1 MSAHA
6 AAADAV
12 KAPPPP
18 RRFELTG
25 AWLLSGAMLA
35 AGVLAYAFH
44 ILAARTLTQDEYGQI
59 AVLWAALFLTVVVLF
74 RPLEQT
80 TARAVAD
87 RLARGQE
94 ARSVL
99 RSVAVVYGC
108 VLGLVAVA
116 AVAAWGAL
124 TDRFFDGND
133 FMTAMLLVGIAGYG
147 FQYVGRGILGG
158 LRRFHGLSAIHV
170 TDGSIRFLVALPLLA
185 VASPDLAAA
194 ALAAAGLGGA
204 IPPLWRCRAELRR
217 LGEGSADEHFHMR
230 AALAFAA
237 PAVVI
242 AAADQ
247 LLVNGAP
254 LVVVG
259 GGGAKDAAA
268 IVFAATMLVRVP
280 VFLFTG
286 VAGSFLPNLT
296 RLNAEDDHHRFVA
309 TVIRVC
315 LVFLGVTV
323 AIVAVAALLG
333 PTVMPIVFGS
343 KYTAPA
349 SDLALL
355 GLAAGCYLAAATIS
369 QALLAVDRAS
379 SGAVAW
385 AVGAALFV
393 SVYAVASGGALHE
406 ASLGIASGM
415 VVATLLLALVFA
427 WRVRASRRQ
436 RAPDG

>member
-44 ILAARTLTQDEYGQI
+44 ILAARTLTPSQYGQI

-99 RSVAVVYGC
+99 RSVALVYGC
-108 VLGLVAVA
+108 ALGLVAVG
-116 AVAAWGAL
+116 AVAFWSEL
-124 TDRFFDGND
+124 TDTFFDGNS
-133 FMTAMLLVGIAGYG
+133 FMTAMLVVGIAGYG
-147 FQYVGRGILGG
+147 IQYIGRGILGG
-158 LRRFHGLSAIHV
+158 LRRFRGLSAIHV
-170 TDGSIRFLVALPLLA
+170 TDGTIRFLVALPLLA
-185 VASPDLAAA
+185 VASPDIAAV
-194 ALAAAGLGGA
+194 ALAAAGIGGA
-204 IPPLWRCRAELRR
+204 IPPLWRCRAEIQR
-217 LGEGSADEHFHMR
+217 LGVGASDEHFHMR
-230 AALAFAA
+230 AALGFAA

-259 GGGAKDAAA
+259 GGGSQKAAA

-309 TVIRVC
+309 TVTRICV
-315 LVFLGVTV
+315 VFLGATV
-323 AIVAVAALLG
+323 AIVGVAALLG
-333 PTVMPIVFGS
+333 PTVMPIVFGDE
-343 KYTAPA
+343 YHAPA
-349 SDLALL
+349 KDLALL

-369 QALLAVDRAS
+369 QALLAVDRGAIAAWAWAT
-379 SGAVAW
+379 GAVVFVCAYHI
-385 AVGAALFV
+385 VGGSQLHRA
-393 SVYAVASGGALHE
+393 SV
-406 ASLGIASGM
+406 GIATGM
-415 VVATLLLALVFA
+415 VTATLLLVLVFA
-427 WRVRASRRQ
+427 WRVHVARRERAAS
-436 RAPDG
+436 A

>member
-12 KAPPPP
+12 NAPPPQ

-44 ILAARTLTQDEYGQI
+44 ILAAQTLSQSQYGQI

-99 RSVAVVYGC
+99 RSVALVYGC
-108 VLGLVAVA
+108 ALGLVAVG
-116 AVAAWGAL
+116 AVAFWGEL
-124 TDRFFDGND
+124 TDRFFDGNQ
-133 FMTAMLLVGIAGYG
+133 FMTAMLVVGIAGYG
-147 FQYVGRGILGG
+147 IQYIGRGILGG
-158 LRRFHGLSAIHV
+158 LRRFRGLSAIHV
-170 TDGSIRFLVALPLLA
+170 TDGTIRFLFALPLLA
-185 VASPDLAAA
+185 VASPDVAAV
-194 ALAAAGLGGA
+194 ALAAAGIGGA
-204 IPPLWRCRAELRR
+204 IPPLWRFRAEIRHLSV
-217 LGEGSADEHFHMR
+217 GASDEHFHMR
-230 AALAFAA
+230 AALGFAA

-259 GGGAKDAAA
+259 SGGSQKAAA
-268 IVFAATMLVRVP
+268 NVFAATMLVRVP

-315 LVFLGVTV
+315 VVFLGATV
-323 AIVAVAALLG
+323 AIVVVAALLG

-343 KYTAPA
+343 DYHA
-349 SDLALL
+349 SAKDLALL

-369 QALLAVDRAS
+369 QALLALNRGSNA
-379 SGAVAW
+379 AVAW
-385 AVGAALFV
+385 AIGATLFV
-393 SVYAVASGGALHE
+393 CTYHIAGGSPLHR

-415 VVATLLLALVFA
+415 VAATVLLVLVFS
-427 WRVRASRRQ
+427 WRVHVARRERAAS
-436 RAPDG
+436 A

>member
-6 AAADAV
+6 AAVDAV

-44 ILAARTLTQDEYGQI
+44 ILAARTLTQNEYGQI

-99 RSVAVVYGC
+99 RSVALVYGC
-108 VLGLVAVA
+108 ALGLVAVG
-116 AVAAWGAL
+116 AVAFWGEL
-124 TDRFFDGND
+124 TDRFFNGNQ
-133 FMTAMLLVGIAGYG
+133 FMTAMLVVGIAGYG
-147 FQYVGRGILGG
+147 IQYIGRGILGG
-158 LRRFHGLSAIHV
+158 LRRFRGLSAIHV
-170 TDGSIRFLVALPLLA
+170 TDGTIRFLVALPLLA
-185 VASPDLAAA
+185 VASPDIAAV
-194 ALAAAGLGGA
+194 ALAAAGIGGA
-204 IPPLWRCRAELRR
+204 IPPLWRFREEIRHLSVG
-217 LGEGSADEHFHMR
+217 LSDEQFHMR
-230 AALAFAA
+230 AALGFAA

-254 LVVVG
+254 LVIVAG
-259 GGGAKDAAA
+259 GGTPRAAA
-268 IVFAATMLVRVP
+268 NVFAATMLVRVP

-309 TVIRVC
+309 TVTRICV
-315 LVFLGVTV
+315 VFLGATV
-323 AIVAVAALLG
+323 AIVGIAALLG
-333 PTVMPIVFGS
+333 PTVMPIVFGDR
-343 KYTAPA
+343 YHA
-349 SDLALL
+349 SAKDLALL

-369 QALLAVDRAS
+369 QALLAVDRGAIAAWAWAT
-379 SGAVAW
+379 GAV
-385 AVGAALFV
+385 VFV
-393 SVYAVASGGALHE
+393 CAYHFAGGSQLHRASV
-406 ASLGIASGM
+406 GIATGM
-415 VVATLLLALVFA
+415 VTATLLLVLVFS
-427 WRVRASRRQ
+427 WRVHVARRERAAS
-436 RAPDG
+436 A

>member
-25 AWLLSGAMLA
+25 AWLLSGAMLT

-44 ILAARTLTQDEYGQI
+44 ILAAQTLTQNQYGEI

-80 TARAVAD
+80 TSRTVAD

-99 RSVAVVYGC
+99 RSVALVYAC
-108 VLGLVAVA
+108 VLFLVGVA
-116 AVAAWGAL
+116 AAAFWGEL
-124 TDRFFDGND
+124 TDTFFDGNS
-133 FMTAMLLVGIAGYG
+133 FLTAMLVVGIAGYG
-147 FQYVGRGILGG
+147 IQYIGRGILGG
-158 LRRFHGLSAIHV
+158 LRRFRGLSAIHV
-170 TDGSIRFLVALPLLA
+170 TDGTVRFLFALPLLA
-185 VASPDLAAA
+185 VASPDIAAL
-194 ALAAAGLGGA
+194 ALAAAGIGGA
-204 IPPLWRCRAELRR
+204 IPPLWRTREEIRHLSVGA
-217 LGEGSADEHFHMR
+217 ADEDFHIR
-230 AALAFAA
+230 AALGFAA

-259 GGGAKDAAA
+259 SGGSQRAAA
-268 IVFAATMLVRVP
+268 NVFAATMLVRVP

-315 LVFLGVTV
+315 AVFLGATV
-323 AIVAVAALLG
+323 AIVVIAALLG
-333 PTVMPIVFGS
+333 PPVMPIVFGS
-343 KYTAPA
+343 DYHA
-349 SDLALL
+349 SARELALL

-369 QALLAVDRAS
+369 QALLAVKRGS
-379 SGAVAW
+379 SAAVAW
-385 AVGAALFV
+385 ALGAILFV
-393 SVYAVASGGALHE
+393 CTYHFVTGLPLFRASV
-406 ASLGIASGM
+406 GIAAGM
-415 VVATLLLALVFA
+415 VTATVLLVLIFA
-427 WRVRASRRQ
+427 WRVHVARRERA
-436 RAPDG
+436 ADG